1 MISKEAK
8 RLYDLERL
16 SKPGARE
23 EKNRKEKERQK
34 ARYHSDPEFK
44 AKKSAAT
51 KKNRQ
56 NMSAEKRAAH
66 NARATP
72 LARERKFT
80 LKGRIGV
87 MLSTARRRSKL
98 MNWYMDIDESDI
110 FIPTRCPVLGTDLTL
125 APNCDNSPSLDRA
138 DNTKGY
144 VKGNVWVI
152 SDRANRLKRDGTAAE
167 HEAIARYI
175 RAVSK

>member
-1 MISKEAK
+1 MA
-8 RLYDLERL
+8 R
-16 SKPGARE
+16 PGARE
-23 EKNRKEKERQK
+23 EKNRKEKERSK

-44 AKKSAAT
+44 AKKLAAT

-56 NMSAEKRAAH
+56 NMSVDKRAEM

-72 LARERKFT
+72 AARVRKFT

-87 MLSTARRRSKL
+87 MLATARRRSKV
-98 MNWYMDIDESDI
+98 MNWFMNIDESDI
-110 FIPTRCPVLGTDLTL
+110 FIPARCPVFGTDLTL
-125 APNCDNSPSLDRA
+125 APNCGNSPSLDRA

-167 HEAIARYI
+167 HEAIARYM
-175 RAVSK
+175 RSVSK